1 MHPVYP
7 DTEVIQDDVLGEL
20 RCYPDMPADM
30 PDQESLIGRVEWQD
44 GRRLMFDIRCARIGR
59 AAALAQARPRFP
71 VIEAREPDYRRAA
84 ATELSVSWSEYCVAS
99 ISVTDII
106 DRITLM
112 DFSFHPDGRVELW
125 YDAANLYRGCP
136 RIVLSVDANLAYQKV
151 ELCEY

>member
-7 DTEVIQDDVLGEL
+7 DIEVIQDDVLGEL
-20 RCYPDMPADM
+20 HRYLDTPGD
-30 PDQESLIGRVEWQD
+30 ESLTGRVEWRD
-44 GRRLMFDIRCARIGR
+44 GRRLMFGIECAGIGR
-59 AAALAQARPRFP
+59 TAALAQARPRFP

-84 ATELSVSWSEYCVAS
+84 AKELSECWSEYCVAN
-99 ISVTDII
+99 ISAADIE

-112 DFSFHPDGRVELW
+112 DFSFRSDGRVELW
-125 YDAANLYRGCP
+125 YDAANLYRECP